1 VNAEKY
7 GDKYKEHLIEQYKLY
22 VKLTDNTTVQ
32 RGNTNKFYITVLSGL
47 LAILSFFIKNNF
59 PNTMILIVSLLGI
72 FLCYTWYMHIK
83 SYKQLNSGRFKVI
96 HEIEKQLPYCCFQEE
111 WKYLE
116 KGNGEK
122 YTRLTQVEQKVPI
135 YLGLPYLIIA
145 FYYLFKLLA
154 ICK

>member
-1 VNAEKY
+1 
-7 GDKYKEHLIEQYKLY
+7 
-22 VKLTDNTTVQ
+22 
-32 RGNTNKFYITVLSGL
+32 
-47 LAILSFFIKNNF
+47 
-59 PNTMILIVSLLGI
+59 
-72 FLCYTWYMHIK
+72 MHIK